1 MVNLI
6 SDTCYRIQLTTYRF
20 LKKAKII
27 QNRPLIAPKGSIQ
40 KTFYNTPIFAGE
52 DGNDLC
58 KKYLMAGNPCML
70 GRIGTT
76 EMGTIQAYLD
86 YKAGL
91 RSAVGNASIE
101 RLYQVSGFFPATED
115 AVHRFA
121 EIYIDSAKELD
132 VMGVFN
138 NHAEDYFVKE
148 YAPQA
153 KLVQFTTYEPFYYDH
168 PWSFALNRKKV
179 LVIHPFK
186 DSIEFQYTRREILFD
201 NPEVLPEFEL
211 KTIKAVQSL
220 GDNTDGF
227 SDWFEALDYMKNR
240 IDETDYDVALIG
252 CGAYAFPLAA
262 HVKRM
267 GKQSV
272 ITAGATQLLFGI
284 KGARWDHAETPV
296 PYKDPWIR
304 PNESEVPKQ
313 AETVE
318 NGCYW

>member
-1 MVNLI
+1 MVNLL
-6 SDTCYRIQLTTYRF
+6 SDVSYRIRLKNYKI
-20 LKKAKII
+20 LKKLCII
-27 QNRPLIAPKGSIQ
+27 KKRPLIAPKGSVQ
-40 KTFYNTPIFAGE
+40 KTFYNMSILAGE
-52 DGNDLC
+52 DGNALC
-58 KKYLMAGNPCML
+58 KDFLMNDEPCML

-91 RSAVGNASIE
+91 RRAVGDISIG
-101 RLYQVSGFFPATED
+101 RLYQVSGFFPATEE

-121 EIYIDSAKELD
+121 EIYIDAAKDLD

-138 NHAEDYFVKE
+138 NHAEDYFVRE

-153 KLVQFTTYEPFYYDH
+153 KLVQFTTYEPFYYVH
-168 PWSFALNRKKV
+168 PWSYALKGKKV

-186 DSIEFQYTRREILFD
+186 ESIDYQYSRRETLFD
-201 NPEVLPEFEL
+201 DPEVLPEFEL
-211 KTIKAVQSL
+211 KTIKAVQTL

-227 SDWFEALDYMKNR
+227 ADWFEALEFMKKK
-240 IDETDYDVALIG
+240 IEAADFDVALIG
-252 CGAYAFPLAA
+252 CGAYAFPLAS
-262 HVKRM
+262 HVKRI

-296 PYKDPWIR
+296 PYKDTWIR
-304 PNESEVPKQ
+304 PNAAEVPRQ
-313 AETVE
+313 ADTVE